1 MQAIYVDT
9 CYFQG
14 YLWGRRDDKENAEFI
29 LSKLESTVSRHPT
42 ITVKVPFIVVGELVN
57 NLVRDGLD
65 ESKRNEITVKF
76 FEKLQKLKADIIPPK
91 PTCYN
96 WAKILVTRDPRL
108 VENAPTDCFIA
119 LCALCDPDSAYLLTN
134 DAVVLESSSLKD
146 IEKEMHENGERNR
159 EMKFSQEF

>member
-14 YLWGRRDDKENAEFI
+14 YLWGRRDDKENADFI
-29 LSKLESTVSRHPT
+29 LSKLESTVRRHPT
-42 ITVKVPFIVVGELVN
+42 ITVRVPFIVVGELVN

-65 ESKRNEITVKF
+65 ESKRNEIMVKF

-96 WAKILVTRDPRL
+96 WTKILVTRDPRL
-108 VENAPTDCFIA
+108 VKNAPTDCFIA